1 MTMNET
7 RDLIRW
13 VTDLTYSDIPANVV
27 DYTKRFI
34 LDDVGCML
42 GGALQLGNKCVVKD
56 VQALHATPES
66 TIAVY
71 GVQTTAPNAALA
83 NGAFI
88 AGGDYDLM
96 ALGGGH
102 MGSVTAALLAVA
114 EREQLD
120 GQAMLL
126 AECAG
131 IEVKCRIGNADGAP
145 GNYAHPWHSNTA
157 LGPFSAAVAVGKLL
171 DLDAEA
177 MEHAVAIAASTL
189 GGNYQHFFGWG
200 SSMKRV
206 RCGIGAWGG
215 VRAALLAKDG
225 LTGPSEVLEGPAG
238 FFEAMSGRGDDGTPY
253 FDAGVLTEGLGA
265 AWYTLTYNTKAGSCL
280 CVSSCG
286 STLEAALAL
295 QARHGFTPSD
305 IVAIEVENNDLM
317 TYSQHAQNRGT
328 ELGTTPLQRLG
339 TSGWSLRW
347 LLAETLVVGRPTIR
361 TQLNN
366 IRPYGR
372 HLEIEALSERITCCI
387 NEDYY
392 RDRFRDRPY
401 PLEAGRVL
409 IRLKDGRV
417 LDGEPIPYPGQ
428 QLSDGTVNPI
438 TAAQLAAKTREQATV
453 AGIPPGKQDRLIATI
468 RRLEDLAD
476 ARQLIPYL
484 IR

>member
-1 MTMNET
+1 MIMNET

-13 VTDLTYSDIPANVV
+13 VTDLSYRDLPANVV
-27 DYTKRFI
+27 DYTKRFL

-42 GGALQLGNKCVVKD
+42 GGALQLGNKSIVKD
-56 VQALHATPES
+56 VQSLHATPES

-71 GVQTTAPNAALA
+71 GVETTAPNAALA

-88 AGGDYDLM
+88 AGWDYDLM

-114 EREQLD
+114 ERERAD
-120 GQAMLL
+120 GRAMLL

-157 LGPFSAAVAVGKLL
+157 LGPFSAAVATGKLL
-171 DLDAEA
+171 GLDAEQ

-215 VRAALLAKDG
+215 VRAALLAQDG
-225 LTGPSEVLEGPAG
+225 LTGPPEVLEGPAG
-238 FFEAMSGRGDDGTPY
+238 FFEAMSGRGDDGTPF
-253 FDAGVLTEGLGA
+253 FDADILTEGLGA
-265 AWYTLTYNTKAGSCL
+265 AWYALTYNTKAGSCL
-280 CVSSCG
+280 CVSSVG

-295 QARHGFTPSD
+295 QARYGFASSD
-305 IVAIEVENNDLM
+305 IDGIEVENNDLS
-317 TYSQHAQNRGT
+317 TYSQHAQNLGT

-372 HLEIEALSERITCCI
+372 YREIEALSEKITCRI

-392 RDRFRDRPY
+392 REHFRGRPY

-438 TAAQLAAKTREQATV
+438 TDAQLEAKTREQATV
-453 AGIPPGKQDRLIATI
+453 AGIPPGQQDRLVASI
-468 RRLEDLAD
+468 RFLEDLDD
-476 ARQLIPYL
+476 AQQLVSCL